1 MSLKKDVLHGLKWVA
16 GAKFASQIIS
26 WVITIIVMRMLV
38 PADYGL
44 MAMASV
50 FLAWCA
56 MFVEMGLA
64 PALVQAKEVSTQ
76 KLRQA
81 FGLFMV
87 VNFTVMLLLVACA
100 PLAERFFAEPNL
112 ANLIRLMSLQ
122 FVLAPFGLVSEVI
135 LQRGLNFRARSLL
148 DLSQSV
154 LTAFVTL
161 ALAWWGM
168 GVWSLALGILVAAV
182 YRTVAVNIV
191 APFPHMPLFSW
202 HGMRELFTFGG
213 KISASRFLWFFFT
226 QADTVIIGRTLG
238 GEILG
243 VYSVALHLASLP
255 VQRVSGILN
264 QVAFPALARY
274 QNDRAAIG
282 RQLLKA
288 FELVSLVAFPILWGM
303 AATASDIVL
312 VFLGKHWE
320 EAILPLR
327 VLALIMPF
335 RTVVQFL
342 PAVTDAVGRPGI
354 ALQNGIVA
362 CTLMPI
368 AFYAGTH
375 WGIFGVAMAWA
386 LVYPV
391 VLLINMHRMLGVIGL
406 TMGEVALRMLPAM
419 LSGAAMCAAVTGVHG
434 MLDDMADRRIALAIQ
449 VGAGAVGYVAASCLL
464 NRAAVVEIWSMLR
477 RKRQV
482 A

>member
-1 MSLKKDVLHGLKWVA
+1 MSLKQDVMHGLKWVA
-16 GAKFASQIIS
+16 GAKFASQMVS
-26 WVITIIVMRMLV
+26 WVITIVVMRMLA

-56 MFVEMGLA
+56 LFVEMGLA
-64 PALVQAKEVSTQ
+64 PALVQAKDVSTER
-76 KLRQA
+76 LRQA
-81 FGLFMV
+81 QGIFML
-87 VNFTVMLLLVACA
+87 VNFAVVFALVLCA
-100 PLAERFFAEPNL
+100 PLAARFFDEPKL
-112 ANLIRLMSLQ
+112 AMLIRVMSLQ
-122 FVLAPFGLVSEVI
+122 FALTPFGLVSEVL

-148 DLSQSV
+148 DLAQSV
-154 LTAFVTL
+154 ITAIATL
-161 ALAWWGM
+161 VLAWRGM
-168 GVWSLALGILVAAV
+168 GVWALALGIVIAAV
-182 YRTVAVNIV
+182 WRTVAVNLV
-191 APFPHMPLFSW
+191 APFPHLPRFAWS
-202 HGMRELFTFGG
+202 GMRELLAFGG
-213 KISASRFLWFFFT
+213 KVSASRFLWFFFT

-274 QNDRAAIG
+274 QNDRAAIA

-288 FELVSLVAFPILWGM
+288 FELVSLIAFPILWGM
-303 AATASDIVL
+303 AATAPDVVL
-312 VFLGKHWE
+312 VFLGNHWE
-320 EAILPLR
+320 GAVLPLR

-342 PAVTDAVGRPGI
+342 PAVTDAVGRPGV

-362 CTLMPI
+362 CTLMPL
-368 AFYAGTH
+368 AFYAGSH

-391 VLLINMHRMLGVIGL
+391 VLVINMHRMLGVIGL
-406 TMGEVALRMLPAM
+406 TLGEVALRMLPAM
-419 LSGAAMCAAVTGVHG
+419 LSGAAMCAAVVGVHG
-434 MLDDMADRRIALAIQ
+434 MLDGLADRRMALAIQ
-449 VGAGAVGYVAASCLL
+449 VGAGALAYVAASCVL
-464 NRAAVVEIWSMLR
+464 NRAAVGEVWGMLR
-477 RKRQV
+477 RRRQP